1 VIGGSGERMWMT
13 FSRKERIVTAY
24 GSNLAVKGLLALV
37 IAWLLVR
44 FGKAKLLAIVLWN
57 GIGLLWHHGLP
68 KLWLL

>member
-1 VIGGSGERMWMT
+1 MT

-24 GSNLAVKGLLALV
+24 SSNLAVKGLLALV

-57 GIGLLWHHGLP
+57 GIGLLWHLGLP
-68 KLWLL
+68 